1 MIDARLRDFF
11 VQPEDEPL
19 HGYADAIRYS
29 LLSGGKRI
37 RGSLLLEFCRVC
49 GGDPETALDAACG
62 LEMLHT
68 YSLIHDDLPCMDND
82 NLRRG
87 RPTCHKQFDEAT
99 AILAGDGLLTYA
111 FETASKADCDASVKA
126 NAIRILA
133 EMAGAGGMVLGQDL
147 DMSETMGVTGWD
159 ALVNVH
165 RFKTGCLL
173 SAPLMIACNLAGH
186 AEDEEKWH
194 QLGEKLGLAF
204 QVQDD
209 IMDVRLTPEEFGKST
224 SDSDNGKVTSVTL
237 LGIEEAETLMNRLY
251 DECISDAASFRG
263 FDSCGMA
270 ELIAKIR
277 SRTK

>member
-1 MIDARLRDFF
+1 MEMFEELLNSKIDLLPVSRVREAM
-11 VQPEDEPL
+11 
-19 HGYADAIRYS
+19 RYS
-29 LLSGGKRI
+29 LMAGGKRI
-37 RGSLLLEFCRVC
+37 RPLLLY
-49 GGDPETALDAACG
+49 TALKGYGMDERAGDAFASA
-62 LEMLHT
+62 LEMIHT
-68 YSLIHDDLPCMDND
+68 YSLIHDDLPAMDND
-82 NLRRG
+82 DLRRG

-126 NAIRILA
+126 AAIRILA